1 MASHSGSN
9 ERIQRRP
16 APDFEETESKVQK
29 TKYAQNDPC
38 PTSHAARLQNKIV
51 SRALVST
58 MIRI

>member
-1 MASHSGSN
+1 MTRK
-9 ERIQRRP
+9 E
-16 APDFEETESKVQK
+16 K